1 MSKTMMGAGESDRGR
16 GCLDEQLAEKYEA
29 ILGHPMTVRE
39 LRLIPYL
46 QYLVVNRQPW
56 SIGKMRQSEV
66 EICNEWQRRG
76 WLLASSSA
84 PLRVSR
90 EFWDFMNDVLWDSY
104 ALHLSEGGAGDGDGE

>member
-1 MSKTMMGAGESDRGR
+1 MKIENGDHGR

-66 EICNEWQRRG
+66 EICNE
-76 WLLASSSA
+76 
-84 PLRVSR
+84 
-90 EFWDFMNDVLWDSY
+90 
-104 ALHLSEGGAGDGDGE
+104 